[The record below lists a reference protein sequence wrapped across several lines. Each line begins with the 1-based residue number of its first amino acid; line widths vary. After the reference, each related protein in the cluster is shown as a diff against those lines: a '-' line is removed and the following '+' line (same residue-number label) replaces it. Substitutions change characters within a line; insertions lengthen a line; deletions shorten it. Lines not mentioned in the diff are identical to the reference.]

1 MTNYASSARPPG
13 CAIAWA
19 TPTDILVEVPCQGG
33 PPLIVR
39 YKRTLKGLAEALNV
53 MVKDAS
59 KATYDIQDRP
69 RGKAD
74 APHPL
79 IRKPVSSFSN
89 DQRSAARLAL
99 KRLKIT

>member
-1 MTNYASSARPPG
+1 
-13 CAIAWA
+13 
-19 TPTDILVEVPCQGG
+19 
-33 PPLIVR
+33 
-39 YKRTLKGLAEALNV
+39 